1 MTPPQEF
8 NRAGRRDALTRL
20 GRDHLDLLIV
30 GGGITGCGIARD
42 AALRGWA
49 VGLVEK
55 EDFAFG
61 TSSRSSKIVH
71 GGVRYL
77 EYGHFL
83 LVREAA
89 QERAVL
95 QTIAPHLVHP
105 LPFVFPVFG
114 GESLLKIRAGLTV
127 FDFLAASEGLER
139 HENLSPEEVREQLPG
154 LRDPLKG
161 AVRYP
166 EYITDDARL
175 TLENAQAAAE
185 HGALV
190 VNHAR
195 AEDLRMNDGR
205 VAGCSVVDLIENR
218 TVEVSTRL
226 IVNATGAWS
235 AGLLAEAGFDAEFS
249 LLPSKGIHI
258 LLAADRLPIKGATF
272 LRATNGKRGLA
283 MRRLDFVYVGTTD
296 DEYDGSLDRPRATRS
311 DVDEVLNMVSDC
323 FPEQRLGYDDILATW
338 AGVRPLIREEGKSA
352 RDTSREDAV
361 WHSPPGLSPWLAESS
376 RRTGRWPTGFSR
388 SPTRTSDPHPEP
400 RSAPRP
406 YRFRAPLWVPPDW
419 RPSMPSD
426 HGISSR
432 RGSRRQSS
440 NASVGCTESNST
452 ICSSLPPTIRL
463 GWSHSI
469 LACRRSGVRSNWLWT
484 ERWRSHS
491 WISWTGERRC
501 CSSVRTSGSRGPRP
515 LQTSCRKRWD
525 GTRIGGRKNWRSTGS
540 SPQSTLCPR
549 PDATRIS
556 P

>member
-1 MTPPQEF
+1 MPLPHDF
-8 NRAGRRDALTRL
+8 NLAGRREALTRL
-20 GRDHLDLLIV
+20 GQNRLDLLIV

-42 AALRGWA
+42 AALRGWT

-83 LVREAA
+83 LVKEAA

-95 QTIAPHLVHP
+95 RTIAPHLVHP

-127 FDFLAASEGLER
+127 FDFLATSDGLEK

-175 TLENAQAAAE
+175 TLENAQSAAE

-195 AEDLRMNDGR
+195 VQDFRMTDGR

-235 AGLLAEAGFDAEFS
+235 AGLLAEARYDAEFS
-249 LLPSKGIHI
+249 LIPSKGSTSCS
-258 LLAADRLPIKGATF
+258 LPSDCRSRGRPSCARPTGREVSQCGAWVLFTSALPTINMKGRST
-272 LRATNGKRGLA
+272 
-283 MRRLDFVYVGTTD
+283 
-296 DEYDGSLDRPRATRS
+296 ATRHTIR
-311 DVDEVLNMVSDC
+311 C
-323 FPEQRLGYDDILATW
+323 GR
-338 AGVRPLIREEGKSA
+338 GVGPGQQLF
-352 RDTSREDAV
+352 SR
-361 WHSPPGLSPWLAESS
+361 AESRLRRHS
-376 RRTGRWPTGFSR
+376 RYMGRRAS
-388 SPTRTSDPHPEP
+388 SD
-400 RSAPRP
+400 S
-406 YRFRAPLWVPPDW
+406 
-419 RPSMPSD
+419 
-426 HGISSR
+426 
-432 RGSRRQSS
+432 
-440 NASVGCTESNST
+440 
-452 ICSSLPPTIRL
+452 
-463 GWSHSI
+463 
-469 LACRRSGVRSNWLWT
+469 
-484 ERWRSHS
+484 
-491 WISWTGERRC
+491 
-501 CSSVRTSGSRGPRP
+501 
-515 LQTSCRKRWD
+515 
-525 GTRIGGRKNWRSTGS
+525 
-540 SPQSTLCPR
+540 
-549 PDATRIS
+549 
-556 P
+556 